1 MFIPLKM
8 VLIGIDPYPYVKW
21 CNSQYIYI
29 DDIDDYN
36 HLVISFLYDIV
47 NIYSY
52 DVIICWYIDIKVYCN
67 NIDRYMMIIG
77 RLQLYNYRLD
87 DSIETGSLY
96 MKSIDI

>member
-21 CNSQYIYI
+21 SIYI

-67 NIDRYMMIIG
+67 NIDDRYMMMIG
-77 RLQLYNYRLD
+77 RLQLYNY
-87 DSIETGSLY
+87 IT
-96 MKSIDI
+96 ID